1 MDFQTLRD
9 QWAVKAPTPSTEE
22 VEMQASIDRSAN
34 PHNEPYHNKRPRR
47 STREIHSDLAYRY
60 ADVVL
65 HTQYGAPYK
74 NWLMANG
81 YEKRWDFWRK
91 NEQRDSDF

>member
-34 PHNEPYHNKRPRR
+34 PHNEPYHNNRPLHLEARVPPSLTRHR
-47 STREIHSDLAYRY
+47 SLAS
-60 ADVVL
+60 VSKFVQL
-65 HTQYGAPYK
+65 
-74 NWLMANG
+74 
-81 YEKRWDFWRK
+81 
-91 NEQRDSDF
+91 